1 MNTKAGPVN
10 TMQYTMNAMKSLLY
24 VDDEPMNLMLFEL
37 NFGNNYA
44 IFTAESGTTGLEV
57 LEANP
62 EISIVFSD
70 MRMPGMSGI
79 EFIRKAKKDY
89 PSVKFL
95 ILTGFGITDEIQEA
109 LHSGLIAKYISKP
122 FNTKDI
128 TDSITENV

>member
-1 MNTKAGPVN
+1 MNDRKA
-10 TMQYTMNAMKSLLY
+10 LLY

-37 NFGNNYA
+37 NFGNDYM
-44 IFTAESGTTGLEV
+44 IFTAESGSEGLKI

-62 EISIVFSD
+62 DISVVFSD

-79 EFIRKAKKDY
+79 EFIQEAKKSF

-95 ILTGFGITDEIQEA
+95 ILTGFGITHEIQEA
-109 LHSGLIAKYISKP
+109 LHSGLIEKYISKP

-128 TDSITENV
+128 TDTIVEMA